1 MCPGKGVLLILFVVF
16 AACASN
22 NNSTSTPPGSR
33 SNAVQQASR
42 SHTETLQSAS
52 GEKCVIDE
60 NRICEEGTPGMTNDP
75 YYAAGSEIRERVA
88 SGDDS
93 GGEAS
98 GTLHYTLSLLQGDR
112 PVVLVCGVKVSQ
124 HKVTFGQLA
133 KSGTPTDTDIAKLH
147 AAGYC
152 VE

>member
-1 MCPGKGVLLILFVVF
+1 MRPEKGYLLILFV
-16 AACASN
+16 AISACASN
-22 NNSTSTPPGSR
+22 NNSTPTPPR
-33 SNAVQQASR
+33 SPSNTVQQASK

-75 YYAAGSEIRERVA
+75 YYTAGNELRERLA
-88 SGDDS
+88 SGDET
-93 GGEAS
+93 GGQSQA
-98 GTLHYTLSLLQGDR
+98 TLYYTLSLLQGDR
-112 PVVLVCGVKVSQ
+112 PVILVCGVKVSS
-124 HKVTFGQLA
+124 HKVTLGQLA

>member
-1 MCPGKGVLLILFVVF
+1 MRPEKGLLLILFI
-16 AACASN
+16 ALSACASN
-22 NNSTSTPPGSR
+22 NNSTPTPSGSP
-33 SNAVQQASR
+33 SNALQQASK

-75 YYAAGSEIRERVA
+75 YYAAGNELRERVA

-98 GTLHYTLSLLQGDR
+98 GTLHYTLSLLQGER
-112 PVVLVCGVKVSQ
+112 PVILVCGVKVSQ
-124 HKVTFGQLA
+124 HKVTFGQLG